1 MAPLKIKLHGR
12 HRLERVPEIG
22 VVKITA
28 KSTFLSKEIT
38 VNEIQ
43 RTSQKLYEMIAP
55 LTILTEDG
63 DPDSDAA
70 ILDWNMSPMH
80 CHASQYFPDPR
91 ARSTQ
96 AGTQARTQASPLART
111 QVRTQASTQTS
122 PLARTQASTHASS
135 QTRTHVYVGSIGQ
148 ASTQAS
154 LQTPRDS
161 ICRVHSAS
169 IGLEVTFGNFTKLRE
184 FMDQVVEIPNVS
196 IDEVR
201 WDLSKASHE
210 LADAEVRKMALLNA
224 LSLAEDYATSL
235 GHDMIP
241 VEIRPR
247 RVKVENPKEK
257 VPVQARSLGIIPQ
270 HVETVPRKIVFTN
283 KVKVIFGP
291 A

>member
-1 MAPLKIKLHGR
+1 MAPLRIKLHGR

-63 DPDSDAA
+63 DPASDAA

-96 AGTQARTQASPLART
+96 AGTQARTQ
-111 QVRTQASTQTS
+111 VRTQASTQTS

-135 QTRTHVYVGSIGQ
+135 QAHTRVYVGTIGQ
-148 ASTQAS
+148 ASTQVS

-161 ICRVHSAS
+161 ICRIHSAS

-224 LSLAEDYATSL
+224 LSLAEDYAKSL

-241 VEIRPR
+241 VEVRPR